1 MWYANM
7 STNKHERQTDD
18 SCVLTNACNS
28 QSPSPSTCLCECECV
43 CGSVEISTSSSFRI
57 IFCLCFAFWHGSFL
71 YFFMASKSKNIAWV
85 KCWPVLANSYC
96 CCCCCSWWSKMYGV
110 WEEVHA
116 RARMCR
122 KKKETI
128 DSIDRS
134 SKGKKERINK
144 WKEKNRTHAHKRAKR
159 KEVIMNRWL
168 LRFVRSFVGFVQI
181 SITSRLENY
190 QRTGFS
196 SLFTFLFAN
205 AYSHILTMS
214 LPSPSS
220 SSSSCLCKWI
230 GRCQLA
236 PHLSFVYSTLFFLYK
251 VRSHTHTMPVPAI
264 NSRIGKGSAR
274 TKKSYVYVFSALFD
288 SHKQ

>member
-1 MWYANM
+1 MYDVVCEYEH
-7 STNKHERQTDD
+7 KQTRTPNWRLVCTHKRMQFAE
-18 SCVLTNACNS
+18 SIFIYMPLWVWVRKWICWNFHFIFIPYHFLPLLCVLAW
-28 QSPSPSTCLCECECV
+28 LV
-43 CGSVEISTSSSFRI
+43 FI
-57 IFCLCFAFWHGSFL
+57 
-71 YFFMASKSKNIAWV
+71 FFMASKSKNIAWV
-85 KCWPVLANSYC
+85 KCWPVLANSY
-96 CCCCCSWWSKMYGV
+96 CCCCSWWSKMYGV

-181 SITSRLENY
+181 SITSRLEND

-220 SSSSCLCKWI
+220 SSSCLCEWI

-236 PHLSFVYSTLFFLYK
+236 PHLSFVCSTLFFCTK
-251 VRSHTHTMPVPAI
+251 F
-264 NSRIGKGSAR
+264 AR
-274 TKKSYVYVFSALFD
+274 TRT
-288 SHKQ
+288 QCQCQCPP